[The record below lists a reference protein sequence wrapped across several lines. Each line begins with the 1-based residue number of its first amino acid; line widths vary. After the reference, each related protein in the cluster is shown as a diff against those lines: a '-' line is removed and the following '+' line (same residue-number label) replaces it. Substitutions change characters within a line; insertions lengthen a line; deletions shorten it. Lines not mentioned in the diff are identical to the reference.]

1 MDDQR
6 FDDFTRGLIAG
17 TSRRAL
23 LQWVACGLAG
33 SLLGVAG
40 VRRTLAQDATT
51 STTPDGISADGGTA
65 LADASAGSGNT
76 GRIAGTVVRD
86 VSGEAP
92 SVENPPPAPGSVP
105 PANPP
110 PTNPPP
116 VNPSSCVPQDQACTR
131 GEMDCCTGSECIA
144 GDDARGICLAL
155 CSPETTRCNELCIEF
170 CEFNVPHAGGCD
182 GCACRSGQ
190 RSCTLGTDYLLSD
203 VCCSLDQDCCRVG
216 PLDVETTFQVCCPA
230 GTCLDGVGC
239 V

>member
-6 FDDFTRGLIAG
+6 FDDFTRGLVVD
-17 TSRRAL
+17 TSRRTL
-23 LQWVACGLAG
+23 LQWLARGLAG

-40 VRRTLAQDATT
+40 VRRTRAQDATT

-65 LADASAGSGNT
+65 VADASAGSGNT

-92 SVENPPPAPGSVP
+92 SVENPPPGPESV
-105 PANPP
+105 P

-116 VNPSSCVPQDQACTR
+116 TDPLPTNPSNCVPQDEACTR
-131 GEMDCCTGSECIA
+131 GGMACCPGSECIA

-155 CSPETTRCNELCIEF
+155 CGPETTRCNEMCVGF
-170 CEFNVPHAGGCD
+170 CALNVPHAGGCAD
-182 GCACRSGQ
+182 CVCRSGQ
-190 RSCTLGTDYLLSD
+190 LTCTLSTDYLLPD
-203 VCCSLDQDCCRVG
+203 VCCPLDQECCRVG
-216 PLDVETTFQVCCPA
+216 PLDVETTVQVCCPL
-230 GTCLDGVGC
+230 GTCNPGVGC